1 MKKLIAMLLAAI
13 MAIAVLPAA
22 AFAAEDN
29 GSTGPV
35 WPEEGSIKL
44 DKDAKAVEGRDNLWE
59 VTLRIQGKNYRTT
72 SDVVLVI
79 AIASTHTAAIALLF
93 LIIS

>member
-13 MAIAVLPAA
+13 MAISVLPAA
-22 AFAAEDN
+22 AFAVEDN

-44 DKDAKAVEGRDNLWE
+44 DKDAKAVEGRDNFWE

-79 AIASTHTAAIALLF
+79 DN
-93 LIIS
+93 